1 MYSEITNMYQQYRYR
16 FDWAK
21 KCKIW

>member
-21 KCKIW
+21 KCKI